1 LVPFA
6 PFQGR
11 AAERRKRPSALGVSS
26 FHCRTAHIPR
36 ACNHH
41 SPERLAG
48 DTGTGRVAPHNS
60 TAASSLAASD
70 CLQITVLVFS
80 FTDMTDEEMQRMGGE
95 EPILVCR
102 VCAEVQ

>member
-60 TAASSLAASD
+60 TAASSPAASD
-70 CLQITVLVFS
+70 CLQMS
-80 FTDMTDEEMQRMGGE
+80 
-95 EPILVCR
+95 ILVHRYDGWSIHEDSCR
-102 VCAEVQ
+102 EWVGRSRSLSVVCVQK